1 MFLAELAER
10 PEISVTTNRPTTSST
25 SPASSTHPINSD
37 TGMTT
42 PFSGRRLLLL
52 IGSLA
57 DNLCPGQAS
66 VPGRGGGLGEI
77 RTVNRSSTAS
87 GEPIP
92 VRMNSLRRTQAGQSI
107 PHCEV
112 VSRPLNPLRRVAP
125 SGVARLRWSGV
136 NGRESTHDLHLWL
149 RLDEL
154 LIPGTQFRVEL
165 QARREAT
172 YDLPMFSAY
181 RDFVFT
187 GSAETATDVV
197 VGVDGDYGWVYG
209 VVVVGAQPLQTKLA
223 EDDPAAGWG
232 VVPGGVPPHV
242 LRDLFKDS
250 FPDLDSTG

>member
-1 MFLAELAER
+1 
-10 PEISVTTNRPTTSST
+10 
-25 SPASSTHPINSD
+25 
-37 TGMTT
+37 
-42 PFSGRRLLLL
+42 
-52 IGSLA
+52 
-57 DNLCPGQAS
+57 
-66 VPGRGGGLGEI
+66 
-77 RTVNRSSTAS
+77 
-87 GEPIP
+87 
-92 VRMNSLRRTQAGQSI
+92 MNSLRRTQAGQSI

-125 SGVARLRWSGV
+125 SGVARLRWTGV
-136 NGRESTHDLHLWL
+136 NRRECTHDLHLWL

-154 LIPGTQFRVEL
+154 LTPGMQFRVEL

-187 GSAETATDVV
+187 GSTDTATDVV
-197 VGVDGDYGWVYG
+197 VGVDGEQGWVYG
-209 VVVVGAQPLQTKLA
+209 VVVVGAQPLLGTRVA
-223 EDDPAAGWG
+223 EDGDPAAGWG